1 MTSEMILLLSHYYQF
16 YLLLR
21 LEVFSCTQ
29 KVIWIAGVPRI
40 FTDAENAEIS
50 QLESQFAGEDDLPY
64 LNYIRT
70 SRININIR
78 QVF

>member
-1 MTSEMILLLSHYYQF
+1 MFFPTDALTM
-16 YLLLR
+16 
-21 LEVFSCTQ
+21 
-29 KVIWIAGVPRI
+29 GVPRI

-50 QLESQFAGEDDLPY
+50 HLDCKLSGEDDDPY